1 MKSIQR
7 KKSNIILIGMPGSG
21 KSTIG
26 VILAKAL
33 AMEFVDTDILI
44 QTEEQKTLQ
53 EIIDSQGH
61 MALRRI
67 EEDVLLSVDCE
78 NHIIATGGS
87 APYSDAAMRHLKQN
101 GISIFLHTDLPALK
115 ARVHNYETRGLAK
128 RPDQSFQDLF
138 DERSILYT
146 KYGDITIETSSLTQ
160 DQVCDMILMELER
173 PAQIPLTLRLQKEF
187 TTIKTMVKLFC
198 RDHHQPEDKI
208 CEECSNLIDYAAER
222 LRNCPFHDNKST
234 CGTCSVHCYRKDMRQ
249 KVIGVMRYAGPR
261 MAWKHPVMAIHHFMK
276 SRKKSPV
283 FPAQSGKST
292 AQDGTKQ

>member
-1 MKSIQR
+1 MKSIQQ

-44 QTEEQKTLQ
+44 QTEEQRTLQ
-53 EIIDSQGH
+53 EIIDSEGH

-67 EEDVLLSVDCE
+67 EENVLLEVDCE
-78 NHIIATGGS
+78 NHVIATGGS

-101 GISIFLHTDLPALK
+101 GVSIFLHTDLPALK
-115 ARVHNYETRGLAK
+115 SRVRNYETRGLAK

-146 KYGDITIETSSLTQ
+146 KYGNITIETSSLTQ
-160 DQVCDMILMELER
+160 DQVCEEILMEFKQPSE
-173 PAQIPLTLRLQKEF
+173 IPFPLRLQKEF
-187 TTIKTMVKLFC
+187 NTIKTMVKLFC
-198 RDHHQPEDKI
+198 KDHHQPEDQI
-208 CEECSNLIDYAAER
+208 CEECSELVNYAGER

-234 CGTCSVHCYRKDMRQ
+234 CGKCSIHCYRKDMQ
-249 KVIGVMRYAGPR
+249 EKIIAIMRYAGPR
-261 MAWKHPVMAIHHFMK
+261 MAWKHPVIALQHFIN

-283 FPAQSGKST
+283 LPSQSGKST
-292 AQDGTKQ
+292 VPDGSKQ